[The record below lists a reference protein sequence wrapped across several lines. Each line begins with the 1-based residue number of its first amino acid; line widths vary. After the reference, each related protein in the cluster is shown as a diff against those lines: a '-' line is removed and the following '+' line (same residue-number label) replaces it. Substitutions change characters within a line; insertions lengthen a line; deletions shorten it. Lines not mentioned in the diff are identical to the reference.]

1 MNFLGSLNLFRL
13 FVLFMLLFIL
23 NPVYSQ
29 NYMDEIVNKSC
40 ECLICVPDSLDSEE
54 FNMKLGLCMLEAS
67 MPYKKQLKK
76 EFGIDLDNIDVEG
89 ARLGK
94 LIGIRM
100 TTVCPDALVKITQR
114 ASETEKQGRRELM
127 REHGFI
133 TGIDDDFFVVFTLKD
148 ENGKISKY
156 YWLSFIDSGIELT
169 ENYTDLMG
177 KPATILYEEQ
187 EFFDPRIKEYRKFNI
202 IKELLLSDN

>member
-40 ECLICVPDSLDSEE
+40 ECLISVPDSLDSEE

-100 TTVCPDALVKITQR
+100 TTVCPDALSSI
-114 ASETEKQGRRELM
+114 
-127 REHGFI
+127 
-133 TGIDDDFFVVFTLKD
+133 FVLCC
-148 ENGKISKY
+148 G
-156 YWLSFIDSGIELT
+156 LG
-169 ENYTDLMG
+169 
-177 KPATILYEEQ
+177 
-187 EFFDPRIKEYRKFNI
+187 
-202 IKELLLSDN
+202 LLH